1 MTANSA
7 SNFLDR
13 GWQLQEATRYAT
25 RVFKRLLYIACSHS
39 DEFHPEM
46 TGAIEGFEQELFDQL
61 ETVKQVTQE
70 FHKNTTCL
78 SRPFCPTAPLA
89 SQQLCR
95 IRSTSADRGLITLD

>member
-70 FHKNTTCL
+70 FHKIRLVYQDHSARQRL
-78 SRPFCPTAPLA
+78 SLLSSFAGLDRPAQTE
-89 SQQLCR
+89 
-95 IRSTSADRGLITLD
+95 D